1 MRHIRQSELKSAAQ
15 SRAVRRLRMAASAVL
30 AACLLQVLAAC
41 GTNTVPAAS
50 GGTQPPGTI
59 DLNQQTS
66 SDDALFGGGGNGTV
80 SFNGKVY
87 GFAIGGLG
95 VDGSAVA
102 ILATTGEVY
111 QLGAIAQFA
120 GTYRQASDGAPRPAQ
135 DTSGLW
141 IQNEHGVIIHLR
153 PPPQGRIPE
162 LRGDGLRVV
171 LDL

>member
-1 MRHIRQSELKSAAQ
+1 MRHIRQAKSAAL
-15 SRAVRRLRMAASAVL
+15 SL

-41 GTNTVPAAS
+41 GTNTIPASS
-50 GGTQPPGTI
+50 GGTQAPGTI
-59 DLNQQTS
+59 ELNQQTA

-80 SFNGKVY
+80 FFNGKAY
-87 GFAIGGLG
+87 RFAIGGLG
-95 VDGSAVA
+95 VDGSSVA
-102 ILATTGEVY
+102 ILATTGEAY

-120 GTYRQASDGAPRPAQ
+120 GTYRQASEGVPRPAQ

-153 PPPQGRIPE
+153 PPPQGRIPA
-162 LRGDGLRVV
+162 LRGDALRVV